1 AMFIALVFGGG
12 YAIYLLVKKRQR
24 GDTQIPFGPYLAV
37 GIFTAMLYGQE
48 IINAYLHLAKLA

>member
-37 GIFTAMLYGQE
+37 GIFTAMLYGDR
-48 IINAYLHLAKLA
+48 IIQGYLRLTGLS